1 MSRKESNMKLR
12 NYSIIQSVGQLKCLS
27 EMMSDIEEFAFD
39 TETNTLRVNSD
50 SDEFSLVGISISWG
64 VDNNYYIPTGHLYAT
79 DEYPNIPTWYVRRY
93 LKSVFEREDIRVIG
107 WNLKFDMHVMKR
119 IGIEIKTPDLWDGMI
134 MSWLCDENSANGL
147 KENTRM
153 IWGEKPR
160 EFTEVTGLVTPER
173 RKENGLKANSRVPFS
188 LVDIEDGALY
198 AIDDAFNTFRNYVYL
213 MDKLEDEGMEK
224 IYCKMYKKF
233 LRTLY
238 TMEERG
244 VVVDK
249 ERLTEMKTEIKED
262 LEQLM
267 YDMIEMVGLEFNPS
281 SNQHLAELLFGYDGS
296 KNPNDN
302 LINSSFKFKPET
314 VTGSGMPQ
322 TGNGVLQKIL
332 KRSYSDK
339 RRMRGQEFIKNLLSY
354 KKLNKLY
361 TAFILGIDEL
371 IYPDGKVHPN
381 CNIIGTDS
389 GRISMSEP
397 NLQQLPKAKDEDKY
411 QIRSLFIGSEYVAND
426 EDGTFVSELEDYTGA
441 MNTIRRKKIIAL
453 DYSNLEMRV
462 LTHFSE
468 DENLLEMFRNKH
480 DSHGSTAVN
489 MFGLDCT
496 PDECKK
502 KYPVQRQVGKV
513 LNFLLAYGGGAS
525 ALCDLLGNYDVN
537 LNDEQYLKA
546 EGCKNG
552 VEVAQKYID
561 RYFDSYTGVAQFIK
575 DQKKFAHRNGYV
587 QTLIGRHRRLPHLLI
602 RNPSGKDFKQIS
614 YEERLAVN
622 SAIQGS
628 AGDITINAQNRV
640 EFDERLKELHCYM
653 LIQIH
658 DELVFECPEENCEE
672 AISIICQF
680 MSHPFGDKKSQ
691 ELILPLDCEYDVGD
705 SYQEA
710 K

>member
-1 MSRKESNMKLR
+1 MQLR
-12 NYSIIQSVGQLKCLS
+12 NYSIIKSVGQLKELAD
-27 EMMSDIEEFAFD
+27 MMNDIEEFAFD

-79 DEYPNIPTWYVRRY
+79 EEYPNIPTWYVRKY
-93 LKSVFEREDIRVIG
+93 LGRIFKREDVRIIG
-107 WNLKFDMHVMKR
+107 WNIKFDMHVMKR
-119 IGIEIKTPDLWDGMI
+119 IGIDIVTPDIWDGMI
-134 MSWLCDENSANGL
+134 MSWLIDENSGNGL
-147 KENTRM
+147 KDNTFR

-160 EFTEVTGLVTPER
+160 EFTEVTGIVSPER

-213 MDKLEDEGMEK
+213 LDKLEEEGMEK

-233 LRTLY
+233 LYTLFN
-238 TMEERG
+238 MEERG
-244 VVVDK
+244 VVVDR
-249 ERLTEMKTEIKED
+249 ERLEEMKVEIKED
-262 LEQLM
+262 LDNLM
-267 YDMIEMVGLEFNPS
+267 YDMIEIVGFEFNAS
-281 SNQHLAELLFGYDGS
+281 SNQHLAELLFGYDKS
-296 KNPNDN
+296 KNPNWN
-302 LINSSFKFKPET
+302 LIENSFKFKPET
-314 VTGSGMPQ
+314 TTKGGMPQ
-322 TGNGVLQKIL
+322 TGNGVLAKL
-332 KRSYSDK
+332 MKRTYTDK
-339 RRMRGQEFIKNLLSY
+339 RRLRGQKFIKNLLSY
-354 KKLNKLY
+354 KKLSKLY
-361 TAFILGIDEL
+361 SAFILGISDL

-389 GRISMSEP
+389 GRISMSDP
-397 NLQQLPKAKDEDKY
+397 NLQQLPKAKDDDKY
-411 QIRSLFIGSEYVAND
+411 QIRSLFIGSEYYADDDTGEFVD
-426 EDGTFVSELEDYTGA
+426 ELDGKIKTE
-441 MNTIRRKKIIAL
+441 TIRRKKMIAL

-468 DENLLEMFRNKH
+468 DENLLEMFLNKH

-525 ALCDLLGNYDVN
+525 ALCELLGNYDVN

-640 EFDERLKELHCYM
+640 ETSEKLKELHCYM

-658 DELVFECPEENCEE
+658 DELVFECPEENVDK
-672 AISIICQF
+672 AIPIISQF

-691 ELILPLDCEYDVGD
+691 ELILPLDCEADSGD

>member
-1 MSRKESNMKLR
+1 MYLR
-12 NYSIIQSVGQLKCLS
+12 NYSIIRSVGQLVDLANK
-27 EMMSDIEEFAFD
+27 MKDIEEFAFD

-50 SDEFSLVGISISWG
+50 SGEFSLVGISISWG
-64 VDNNYYIPTGHLYAT
+64 IDNNYYIPTGHLYAT
-79 DEYPNIPTWYVRRY
+79 EEYPNIPVWYVRKY
-93 LKSVFEREDIRVIG
+93 LKPVFGRDDVRVIG

-119 IGIEIKTPDLWDGMI
+119 IGIDINTDDLWDGMI
-134 MSWLCDENSANGL
+134 MSWLCDENSGNGL
-147 KENTRM
+147 KENTYL
-153 IWGEKPR
+153 IWDEKPR
-160 EFTEVTGLVTPER
+160 EFSEVVNISAER
-173 RKENGLKANSRVPFS
+173 RKENGLKSNSRVPFS
-188 LVDIEDGALY
+188 LVDTEDGAEY

-213 MDKLEDEGMEK
+213 LDKLEEEGMEK
-224 IYCKMYKKF
+224 IYVKMYQKF
-233 LRTLY
+233 IRTLY
-238 TMEERG
+238 NMEERG
-244 VVVDK
+244 VVVDTG
-249 ERLTEMKTEIKED
+249 RLAEMKGEISKD
-262 LEQLM
+262 LEVLM
-267 YDMIEMVGLEFNPS
+267 YNMIESVGVEFNPS
-281 SNQHLAELLFGYDGS
+281 SNQHLAELLFGYADS
-296 KNPNDN
+296 KNPNDH
-302 LINSSFKFKPET
+302 IIRKSFKFKAES
-314 VTGSGMPQ
+314 VTGKGVPQ
-322 TGNGVLQKIL
+322 TGNNVLQKLL
-332 KRSYSDK
+332 KRSYSDNK
-339 RRMRGQEFIKNLLSY
+339 RIKGQEFIKQLLSY

-397 NLQQLPKAKDEDKY
+397 NLQQLPKAGDEDKY
-411 QIRSLFIGSEYVAND
+411 QIRSLFIGSEYVCD
-426 EDGTFVSELEDYTGA
+426 DDGNFVCEMSEYDGVPETV
-441 MNTIRRKKIIAL
+441 RRKKIIAL

-468 DENLLEMFRNKH
+468 DENLLEMFLNKH

-525 ALCDLLGNYDVN
+525 ALYELLGAYDVN
-537 LNDEQYLKA
+537 LGDEQYLKA

-561 RYFDSYTGVAQFIK
+561 RYFESYVGVAEFIK

-614 YEERLAVN
+614 YEERLSVN

-640 EFDERLKELHCYM
+640 EFEQKLKDLHCYM
-653 LIQIH
+653 LIQVH
-658 DELVFECPEENCEE
+658 DELVFECPQENCEE
-672 AISIICQF
+672 AIPIITQF

-691 ELILPLDCEYDVGD
+691 ELLLPLDCEWDVGD

>member
-1 MSRKESNMKLR
+1 MKLR

-93 LKSVFEREDIRVIG
+93 LKSVFEREDVRVIG

-119 IGIEIKTPDLWDGMI
+119 IGIEIKTSDLWDGMI

-238 TMEERG
+238 NMEERG

-546 EGCKNG
+546 ENCKNG

-561 RYFDSYTGVAQFIK
+561 RYFESYTGVAQFIK

-658 DELVFECPEENCEE
+658 DELVFECPEENVEE
-672 AISIICQF
+672 AISIISHF

-691 ELILPLDCEYDVGD
+691 ELILPLDCESDFGD

>member
-1 MSRKESNMKLR
+1 MKLR
-12 NYSIIQSVGQLKCLS
+12 NYSIIRSVGQLKRLAD
-27 EMMSDIEEFAFD
+27 MMGDIEEFAFD

-50 SDEFSLVGISISWG
+50 SDEFSLVGVSISWG

-93 LKSVFEREDIRVIG
+93 LKPVFEREDVRVIG

-119 IGIEIKTPDLWDGMI
+119 IGIDIKSTDLWDGMI

-147 KENTRM
+147 KENTKM
-153 IWGEKPR
+153 IWGEMPR

-213 MDKLEDEGMEK
+213 MDKLEEEGMEK

-238 TMEERG
+238 NMEERG
-244 VVVDK
+244 VIVDR
-249 ERLTEMKTEIKED
+249 ERLTEMKSEIKED

-267 YDMIEMVGLEFNPS
+267 YDMIEMVGVEFNPS

-296 KNPNDN
+296 KNPNDT
-302 LINSSFKFKPET
+302 LIDNSFKFKPET

-339 RRMRGQEFIKNLLSY
+339 RRVRGQEFIKNLLSY

-411 QIRSLFIGSEYVAND
+411 QIRSLFIGSEYVADD
-426 EDGTFVSELEDYTGA
+426 EDGTFVSELEDYSGVPETV
-441 MNTIRRKKIIAL
+441 RRKKIIAL

-546 EGCKNG
+546 ENCKNG

-561 RYFDSYTGVAQFIK
+561 RYFESYTGVAQFIK

-658 DELVFECPEENCEE
+658 DELVFECPEENVEE
-672 AISIICQF
+672 AISIISHF

-691 ELILPLDCEYDVGD
+691 ELILPLDCESDFGD
-705 SYQEA
+705 NYQQA

>member
-1 MSRKESNMKLR
+1 MKLR
-12 NYSIIQSVGQLKCLS
+12 NYSIIRSVGQLKRLAD
-27 EMMSDIEEFAFD
+27 MMGDIEEFAFD

-50 SDEFSLVGISISWG
+50 SDEFSLVGVSISWG

-93 LKSVFEREDIRVIG
+93 LKPVFERKDVRVIG

-119 IGIEIKTPDLWDGMI
+119 IGIDIKSTDLWDGMI

-147 KENTRM
+147 KENTKM
-153 IWGEKPR
+153 IWGEMPR

-173 RKENGLKANSRVPFS
+173 RKENGLSLKANSRVPFS

-213 MDKLEDEGMEK
+213 IDKLEEEGMEK

-238 TMEERG
+238 NMEERG
-244 VVVDK
+244 VIVDR
-249 ERLTEMKTEIKED
+249 ERLTEMKSEIKED

-267 YDMIEMVGLEFNPS
+267 YDMIEMIGVEFNPS

-296 KNPNDN
+296 KNPNDT
-302 LINSSFKFKPET
+302 LINNSFKFKPET

-339 RRMRGQEFIKNLLSY
+339 RRVKGQEFIKNLLSY

-361 TAFILGIDEL
+361 TAFILGIGEL

-411 QIRSLFIGSEYVAND
+411 QIRSLFIGSEYVADD
-426 EDGTFVSELEDYTGA
+426 EDGTFVSELEDYSGVPETV
-441 MNTIRRKKIIAL
+441 RRKKIIAL

-468 DENLLEMFRNKH
+468 DENLLEMFINKH

-525 ALCDLLGNYDVN
+525 ALCELLGNYDVN

-546 EGCKNG
+546 ENCKNG

-561 RYFDSYTGVAQFIK
+561 RYFESYTGVAQFIK

-658 DELVFECPEENCEE
+658 DELVFECPEENVEE
-672 AISIICQF
+672 AISIISHF

-691 ELILPLDCEYDVGD
+691 ELILPLDCESDFGD
-705 SYQEA
+705 NYQQA

>member
-1 MSRKESNMKLR
+1 MKLR
-12 NYSIIQSVGQLKCLS
+12 NYSIIRSVGQLKSLAD
-27 EMMSDIEEFAFD
+27 MMRDIEEFAFD

-50 SDEFSLVGISISWG
+50 SDEFSLVGVSISWG
-64 VDNNYYIPTGHLYAT
+64 VDNNYYIPTGHIYAT

-93 LKSVFEREDIRVIG
+93 LKPVFEREDVRVIG

-119 IGIEIKTPDLWDGMI
+119 IGVDIKTTDLWDGMI

-147 KENTRM
+147 KENTKM
-153 IWGEKPR
+153 IWGEMPR

-213 MDKLEDEGMEK
+213 MDKLEEEGMVK

-238 TMEERG
+238 NMEERG
-244 VVVDK
+244 VIVDR
-249 ERLTEMKTEIKED
+249 ERLTEMKSEIKED

-267 YDMIEMVGLEFNPS
+267 YDMIEMVGVEFNPS

-296 KNPNDN
+296 KNPNDT
-302 LINSSFKFKPET
+302 LINNSFKFKPET

-339 RRMRGQEFIKNLLSY
+339 RRIKGQEFIKNLLSY

-411 QIRSLFIGSEYVAND
+411 QIRSLFIGSEYVADD
-426 EDGTFVSELEDYTGA
+426 ENGTFVSELEDYSGVPETV
-441 MNTIRRKKIIAL
+441 RRKKIIAL

-546 EGCKNG
+546 ENCKNG

-561 RYFDSYTGVAQFIK
+561 RYFESYTGVAQFIK

-658 DELVFECPEENCEE
+658 DELVFECPEENVEE
-672 AISIICQF
+672 AISIISHF

-691 ELILPLDCEYDVGD
+691 ELILPLDCESDFGD

>member
-1 MSRKESNMKLR
+1 MKLR
-12 NYSIIQSVGQLKCLS
+12 NYSIIRSVGQLKRLAD
-27 EMMSDIEEFAFD
+27 MMRDIEEFAFD

-50 SDEFSLVGISISWG
+50 SDEFSLVGVSISWG

-93 LKSVFEREDIRVIG
+93 LKPVFEREDVRVIG

-119 IGIEIKTPDLWDGMI
+119 IGIDIKSTDLWDGMI

-147 KENTRM
+147 KENTKM
-153 IWGEKPR
+153 IWGEMPR

-213 MDKLEDEGMEK
+213 IDKLEEEGMEK

-238 TMEERG
+238 NMEERG
-244 VVVDK
+244 VIVDR
-249 ERLTEMKTEIKED
+249 ERLTEMKSEIKED

-267 YDMIEMVGLEFNPS
+267 YDMIEMIGVEFNPS

-296 KNPNDN
+296 KNPNDT
-302 LINSSFKFKPET
+302 LINNSFKFKPET

-332 KRSYSDK
+332 KRSYSD
-339 RRMRGQEFIKNLLSY
+339 RRRVKGQEFIKNLLSY

-411 QIRSLFIGSEYVAND
+411 QIRSLFIGSEYVADD
-426 EDGTFVSELEDYTGA
+426 EDGTFVSELEDYSGVPETV
-441 MNTIRRKKIIAL
+441 RRKKIIAL

-468 DENLLEMFRNKH
+468 DENLLEMFINKH

-525 ALCDLLGNYDVN
+525 ALCELLGNYDVN

-546 EGCKNG
+546 ENCKNG

-561 RYFDSYTGVAQFIK
+561 RYFESYTGVAQFIK

-658 DELVFECPEENCEE
+658 DELVFECPEENVEE
-672 AISIICQF
+672 AISIISHF

-691 ELILPLDCEYDVGD
+691 ELILPLDCESDFGD
-705 SYQEA
+705 NYQQA

>member
-1 MSRKESNMKLR
+1 MKLR
-12 NYSIIQSVGQLKCLS
+12 NYSIIRSVGQLKSLAD
-27 EMMSDIEEFAFD
+27 MMRDIEEFAFD

-50 SDEFSLVGISISWG
+50 SDEFSLVGVSISWG

-93 LKSVFEREDIRVIG
+93 LKPVFEREDVRVIG

-119 IGIEIKTPDLWDGMI
+119 IGIDIKSTDLWDGMI

-147 KENTRM
+147 KENTKM
-153 IWGEKPR
+153 IWGEMPR

-213 MDKLEDEGMEK
+213 MDKLEEEGMEK

-238 TMEERG
+238 NMEERG
-244 VVVDK
+244 VIVDR
-249 ERLTEMKTEIKED
+249 ERLTEMKSEIKED

-267 YDMIEMVGLEFNPS
+267 YDMIEMVGVEFNPS

-296 KNPNDN
+296 KNPNDT
-302 LINSSFKFKPET
+302 LIDNSFKFKPET

-339 RRMRGQEFIKNLLSY
+339 RRVKGQEFIKNLLSY

-411 QIRSLFIGSEYVAND
+411 QIRSLFIGSEYVADD
-426 EDGTFVSELEDYTGA
+426 EDGTFVSELEDYSGVPETV
-441 MNTIRRKKIIAL
+441 RRKKIIAL

-546 EGCKNG
+546 ENCKNG

-561 RYFDSYTGVAQFIK
+561 RYFESYTGVAQFIK

-658 DELVFECPEENCEE
+658 DELVFECPEENVEE
-672 AISIICQF
+672 AISIISHF

-691 ELILPLDCEYDVGD
+691 ELILPLDCESDFGD

>member
-1 MSRKESNMKLR
+1 M
-12 NYSIIQSVGQLKCLS
+12 
-27 EMMSDIEEFAFD
+27 
-39 TETNTLRVNSD
+39 
-50 SDEFSLVGISISWG
+50 
-64 VDNNYYIPTGHLYAT
+64 
-79 DEYPNIPTWYVRRY
+79 
-93 LKSVFEREDIRVIG
+93 
-107 WNLKFDMHVMKR
+107 
-119 IGIEIKTPDLWDGMI
+119 
-134 MSWLCDENSANGL
+134 
-147 KENTRM
+147 
-153 IWGEKPR
+153 
-160 EFTEVTGLVTPER
+160 
-173 RKENGLKANSRVPFS
+173 
-188 LVDIEDGALY
+188 
-198 AIDDAFNTFRNYVYL
+198 
-213 MDKLEDEGMEK
+213 
-224 IYCKMYKKF
+224 
-233 LRTLY
+233 
-238 TMEERG
+238 
-244 VVVDK
+244 
-249 ERLTEMKTEIKED
+249 
-262 LEQLM
+262 
-267 YDMIEMVGLEFNPS
+267 
-281 SNQHLAELLFGYDGS
+281 
-296 KNPNDN
+296 
-302 LINSSFKFKPET
+302 
-314 VTGSGMPQ
+314 
-322 TGNGVLQKIL
+322 
-332 KRSYSDK
+332 
-339 RRMRGQEFIKNLLSY
+339 
-354 KKLNKLY
+354 
-361 TAFILGIDEL
+361 
-371 IYPDGKVHPN
+371 
-381 CNIIGTDS
+381 
-389 GRISMSEP
+389 
-397 NLQQLPKAKDEDKY
+397 
-411 QIRSLFIGSEYVAND
+411 
-426 EDGTFVSELEDYTGA
+426 SELEDYSGVPETV
-441 MNTIRRKKIIAL
+441 RRKKIIAL

-546 EGCKNG
+546 ENCKNG

-561 RYFDSYTGVAQFIK
+561 RYFESYTGVAQFIK

-658 DELVFECPEENCEE
+658 DELVFECPEENVEE
-672 AISIICQF
+672 AISIISHF

-691 ELILPLDCEYDVGD
+691 ELILPLDCESDFGD
-705 SYQEA
+705 NYQQA

>member
-119 IGIEIKTPDLWDGMI
+119 IGIEIKTSDLWDGMI

-411 QIRSLFIGSEYVAND
+411 QIRSLFIGSEYVADD
-426 EDGTFVSELEDYTGA
+426 EDGTFVSELEDYSGVPETV
-441 MNTIRRKKIIAL
+441 RRKKIIAL

-462 LTHFSE
+462 LTHYSE

-640 EFDERLKELHCYM
+640 EFDKRLKELHCYM

-691 ELILPLDCEYDVGD
+691 ELILPLDCYYDVGD

>member
-1 MSRKESNMKLR
+1 MKLR
-12 NYSIIQSVGQLKCLS
+12 NYSIIRSVGQLKRLAD
-27 EMMSDIEEFAFD
+27 MMGDIEEFAFD

-50 SDEFSLVGISISWG
+50 SDEFSLVGVSISWG

-93 LKSVFEREDIRVIG
+93 LKPVFEREDVRVIG

-119 IGIEIKTPDLWDGMI
+119 IGIDIKSTDLWDGMI

-147 KENTRM
+147 KENTKM
-153 IWGEKPR
+153 IWGEMPR

-213 MDKLEDEGMEK
+213 MDKLEEEGMEK

-238 TMEERG
+238 NMEERG
-244 VVVDK
+244 VIVDR
-249 ERLTEMKTEIKED
+249 ERLTEMKSEIKED

-267 YDMIEMVGLEFNPS
+267 YDMIEMVGVEFNPS

-296 KNPNDN
+296 KNPNDT
-302 LINSSFKFKPET
+302 LIDNSFKFKPET

-339 RRMRGQEFIKNLLSY
+339 RRVKGQEFIKNLLSY

-411 QIRSLFIGSEYVAND
+411 QIRSLFIGSEYVADD
-426 EDGTFVSELEDYTGA
+426 EDGTFVSELEDYSGVPETV
-441 MNTIRRKKIIAL
+441 RRKKIIAL

-546 EGCKNG
+546 ENCKNG

-561 RYFDSYTGVAQFIK
+561 RYFESYTGVAQFIK

-658 DELVFECPEENCEE
+658 DELVFECPEENVEE
-672 AISIICQF
+672 AISIISHF

-691 ELILPLDCEYDVGD
+691 ELILPLDCESDFGD

>member
-1 MSRKESNMKLR
+1 MKLR
-12 NYSIIQSVGQLKCLS
+12 NYSIIRSVGQLKRLAD
-27 EMMSDIEEFAFD
+27 MMGDIEEFAFD

-50 SDEFSLVGISISWG
+50 SDEFSLVGVSISWG

-93 LKSVFEREDIRVIG
+93 LKPVFEREDVRVIG

-119 IGIEIKTPDLWDGMI
+119 IGIDIKSTDLWDGMI

-147 KENTRM
+147 KENTKM
-153 IWGEKPR
+153 IWGEMPR

-213 MDKLEDEGMEK
+213 TDKLEEEGMEK

-238 TMEERG
+238 NMEERG
-244 VVVDK
+244 VIVDR
-249 ERLTEMKTEIKED
+249 ERLTEMKSEIKED

-267 YDMIEMVGLEFNPS
+267 YDMIEMVGVEFNPS

-296 KNPNDN
+296 KNPNDT
-302 LINSSFKFKPET
+302 LINNSFKFKPET

-339 RRMRGQEFIKNLLSY
+339 RRVKGQEFIKNLLSY

-411 QIRSLFIGSEYVAND
+411 QIRSLFIGSEYVADD
-426 EDGTFVSELEDYTGA
+426 EDGTFVSELEDYSGVPETV
-441 MNTIRRKKIIAL
+441 RRKKIIAL

-546 EGCKNG
+546 ENCKNG

-561 RYFDSYTGVAQFIK
+561 RYFESYTGVAQFIK

-658 DELVFECPEENCEE
+658 DELVFECPEENVEE
-672 AISIICQF
+672 AISIISHF

-691 ELILPLDCEYDVGD
+691 ELILPLDCESDFGD

>member
-1 MSRKESNMKLR
+1 MQLR
-12 NYSIIQSVGQLKCLS
+12 NYSIIKSVGQLKELAD
-27 EMMSDIEEFAFD
+27 MMNDIEEFAFD

-79 DEYPNIPTWYVRRY
+79 EEYPNIPTWYVRKY
-93 LKSVFEREDIRVIG
+93 LGRIFGREDVRIIG
-107 WNLKFDMHVMKR
+107 WNIKFDMHVMKR
-119 IGIEIKTPDLWDGMI
+119 IGVDIVTPDIWDGMI
-134 MSWLCDENSANGL
+134 MSWLIDENSGNGL
-147 KENTRM
+147 KDNTFR

-160 EFTEVTGLVTPER
+160 EFTEVTGIVSPER

-188 LVDIEDGALY
+188 LVDIDDGALY

-213 MDKLEDEGMEK
+213 LDKLEEEGMEK

-233 LRTLY
+233 LYTLFN
-238 TMEERG
+238 MEERG
-244 VVVDK
+244 VVVDR
-249 ERLTEMKTEIKED
+249 ERLEEMKVEIKED
-262 LEQLM
+262 LDKLM
-267 YDMIEMVGLEFNPS
+267 YDMIEIVGFEFNAS
-281 SNQHLAELLFGYDGS
+281 SNQHLAELLFGYDKS
-296 KNPNDN
+296 KNPNWN
-302 LINSSFKFKPET
+302 LIENSFKFKPET
-314 VTGSGMPQ
+314 TTKGGMPQ
-322 TGNGVLQKIL
+322 TGNGVLAKL
-332 KRSYSDK
+332 MKRTYIDK
-339 RRMRGQEFIKNLLSY
+339 RRLRGQKFIKNLLSY
-354 KKLNKLY
+354 KKLSKLY
-361 TAFILGIDEL
+361 SAFILGISDL

-389 GRISMSEP
+389 GRISMSDP
-397 NLQQLPKAKDEDKY
+397 NLQQLPKAKDDDKY
-411 QIRSLFIGSEYVAND
+411 QIRSLFIGSEYYADDDTGDFVD
-426 EDGTFVSELEDYTGA
+426 ELDGKIKTE
-441 MNTIRRKKIIAL
+441 TIRRKKMIAL

-468 DENLLEMFRNKH
+468 DENLLEMFLNKH

-525 ALCDLLGNYDVN
+525 ALCELLGNYDVN

-640 EFDERLKELHCYM
+640 EASEKLKELHCYM

-658 DELVFECPEENCEE
+658 DELVFECPEENVDK
-672 AISIICQF
+672 AIPIISQF

-691 ELILPLDCEYDVGD
+691 ELILPLDCEADSGD

>member
-1 MSRKESNMKLR
+1 MKLR
-12 NYSIIQSVGQLKCLS
+12 NYSIIRSVGQLKRLAD
-27 EMMSDIEEFAFD
+27 MMGDIEEFAFD

-50 SDEFSLVGISISWG
+50 SDEFSLVGVSISWG

-79 DEYPNIPTWYVRRY
+79 DEYQNIPTWYVRRY
-93 LKSVFEREDIRVIG
+93 LKSVFEREDVRVIG

-119 IGIEIKTPDLWDGMI
+119 IGIDIKTTDLWDGMI

-147 KENTRM
+147 KENTKM
-153 IWGEKPR
+153 IWGEMPR

-213 MDKLEDEGMEK
+213 MDKLEEEGMEK

-238 TMEERG
+238 NMEERG
-244 VVVDK
+244 VIVDR
-249 ERLTEMKTEIKED
+249 ERLTEMKSEIKED

-267 YDMIEMVGLEFNPS
+267 YDMIEMVGVEFNPS

-296 KNPNDN
+296 KNPNDI
-302 LINSSFKFKPET
+302 LIDNSFKFKPET

-339 RRMRGQEFIKNLLSY
+339 RRVKGQEFIKNLLSY

-411 QIRSLFIGSEYVAND
+411 QIRSLFIGSEYVADD
-426 EDGTFVSELEDYTGA
+426 EDGTFVSELEDYSGVPETV
-441 MNTIRRKKIIAL
+441 RRKKIIAL

-546 EGCKNG
+546 ENCKNG

-561 RYFDSYTGVAQFIK
+561 RYFESYTGVAQFIK

-658 DELVFECPEENCEE
+658 DELVFECPEENVEE
-672 AISIICQF
+672 AISIISHF

-691 ELILPLDCEYDVGD
+691 ELILPLDCESDFGD
-705 SYQEA
+705 NYQQA

>member
-1 MSRKESNMKLR
+1 MKLR
-12 NYSIIQSVGQLKCLS
+12 NYSIIRSVGQLKSLAD
-27 EMMSDIEEFAFD
+27 MMRDIEEFAFD

-50 SDEFSLVGISISWG
+50 SDEFSLVGVSISWG
-64 VDNNYYIPTGHLYAT
+64 VDNNYYIPTGHIYAT

-93 LKSVFEREDIRVIG
+93 LKPVFEREDVRVIG

-119 IGIEIKTPDLWDGMI
+119 IGVDIKTTDLWDGMI

-147 KENTRM
+147 KENTKM
-153 IWGEKPR
+153 IWGEMPR

-213 MDKLEDEGMEK
+213 MDKLEEEGMVK

-238 TMEERG
+238 NMEERG
-244 VVVDK
+244 VIVDR
-249 ERLTEMKTEIKED
+249 ERLTEMKSEIKED

-267 YDMIEMVGLEFNPS
+267 YDMIEMVGVEFNPS

-296 KNPNDN
+296 KNPNDT
-302 LINSSFKFKPET
+302 LINNSFKFKPET

-339 RRMRGQEFIKNLLSY
+339 RRIKGQEFIKNLLSY

-411 QIRSLFIGSEYVAND
+411 QIRSLFIGSEYVADD
-426 EDGTFVSELEDYTGA
+426 EDGTFVSELEDYSGVPE
-441 MNTIRRKKIIAL
+441 TIRRKKIIAL

-489 MFGLDCT
+489 MFGLDCK

-502 KYPVQRQVGKV
+502 KYPVQRQIGKV
-513 LNFLLAYGGGAS
+513 LNFLLVYGGGAS

-546 EGCKNG
+546 EHCKNG

-658 DELVFECPEENCEE
+658 DELVFECPEENVEE
-672 AISIICQF
+672 AISIISHF

-691 ELILPLDCEYDVGD
+691 ELILPLDCESDFGD

>member
-1 MSRKESNMKLR
+1 MKLR
-12 NYSIIQSVGQLKCLS
+12 NYSIIRSVGQLKRLAD
-27 EMMSDIEEFAFD
+27 MMGDIEEFAFD

-50 SDEFSLVGISISWG
+50 SDEFSLVGVSISWG

-93 LKSVFEREDIRVIG
+93 LKPVFEREDVRVIG

-119 IGIEIKTPDLWDGMI
+119 IGIDIKSTDLWDGMI

-147 KENTRM
+147 KENTKM
-153 IWGEKPR
+153 IWGEMPR

-213 MDKLEDEGMEK
+213 MDKLEEEGMEK

-238 TMEERG
+238 NMEERG
-244 VVVDK
+244 VIVDR
-249 ERLTEMKTEIKED
+249 ERLTEMKSEIKED

-267 YDMIEMVGLEFNPS
+267 YDMIEMVGVEFNPS

-296 KNPNDN
+296 KNPNDT
-302 LINSSFKFKPET
+302 LIDNSFKFKPET

-339 RRMRGQEFIKNLLSY
+339 RRVRGQEFIKNLLSY

-411 QIRSLFIGSEYVAND
+411 QIRSLFIGSEYVADD
-426 EDGTFVSELEDYTGA
+426 EDGTFVSELEDYSGVPETV
-441 MNTIRRKKIIAL
+441 RRKKIIAL

-546 EGCKNG
+546 ENCKNG

-561 RYFDSYTGVAQFIK
+561 RYFESYTGVAQFIK

-658 DELVFECPEENCEE
+658 DELVFECPEENVEE
-672 AISIICQF
+672 AISIISHF

-691 ELILPLDCEYDVGD
+691 ELILPLDCESDFGD

>member
-1 MSRKESNMKLR
+1 MKLR
-12 NYSIIQSVGQLKCLS
+12 NYSIIRSVGQLKSLAD
-27 EMMSDIEEFAFD
+27 MMRDIEEFAFD

-50 SDEFSLVGISISWG
+50 SDEFSLVGVSISWG

-93 LKSVFEREDIRVIG
+93 LRPVFEREDVRVIG

-119 IGIEIKTPDLWDGMI
+119 IGIDIKTTDLWDGMI

-147 KENTRM
+147 KENTKM
-153 IWGEKPR
+153 IWGEMPR

-213 MDKLEDEGMEK
+213 MDKLEEEGMVK

-238 TMEERG
+238 NMEERG
-244 VVVDK
+244 VIVDR
-249 ERLTEMKTEIKED
+249 ERLTEMKSEIKED

-267 YDMIEMVGLEFNPS
+267 YDMIEMVGVEFNPS

-296 KNPNDN
+296 KNPNDT
-302 LINSSFKFKPET
+302 LINNSFKFKPET

-339 RRMRGQEFIKNLLSY
+339 RRIKGQEFIKNLLSY

-411 QIRSLFIGSEYVAND
+411 QIRSLFIGSEYVADD
-426 EDGTFVSELEDYTGA
+426 ENGTFVSELEDYSGVPETV
-441 MNTIRRKKIIAL
+441 RRKKIIAL

-546 EGCKNG
+546 ENCKNG

-561 RYFDSYTGVAQFIK
+561 RYFESYTGVAQFIK

-658 DELVFECPEENCEE
+658 DELVFECPEENVEE
-672 AISIICQF
+672 AISIISHF

-691 ELILPLDCEYDVGD
+691 ELILPLDCESDFGD
-705 SYQEA
+705 NYQQA

>member
-1 MSRKESNMKLR
+1 
-12 NYSIIQSVGQLKCLS
+12 
-27 EMMSDIEEFAFD
+27 MMGDIEEFAFD

-50 SDEFSLVGISISWG
+50 SDEFSLVGVSISWG

-93 LKSVFEREDIRVIG
+93 LKPVFEREDVRVIG

-119 IGIEIKTPDLWDGMI
+119 IGIDIKSTDLWDGMI

-147 KENTRM
+147 KENTKM
-153 IWGEKPR
+153 IWGEMPR

-213 MDKLEDEGMEK
+213 MDKLEEEGMVK

-238 TMEERG
+238 NMEERG
-244 VVVDK
+244 VIVDR
-249 ERLTEMKTEIKED
+249 ERLTEMKSEIKED

-267 YDMIEMVGLEFNPS
+267 YDMIEMVGVEFNPS

-296 KNPNDN
+296 KNPNDT
-302 LINSSFKFKPET
+302 LINNSFKFKPET

-339 RRMRGQEFIKNLLSY
+339 RRVKGQEFIKNLLSY

-411 QIRSLFIGSEYVAND
+411 QIRSLFIGSEYVADD
-426 EDGTFVSELEDYTGA
+426 EDGTFVSELEDYSGVPE
-441 MNTIRRKKIIAL
+441 TIRRKKIIAL

-489 MFGLDCT
+489 MFGLDCK

-502 KYPVQRQVGKV
+502 KYPVQRQIGKV
-513 LNFLLAYGGGAS
+513 LNFLLVYGGGAS

-546 EGCKNG
+546 EHCKNG

-658 DELVFECPEENCEE
+658 DELVFECPEENVEE
-672 AISIICQF
+672 AISIISHF

-691 ELILPLDCEYDVGD
+691 ELILPLDCESDFGD
-705 SYQEA
+705 NYQQA

>member
-1 MSRKESNMKLR
+1 MQLR
-12 NYSIIQSVGQLKCLS
+12 NYSIIKSVGQLKELAD
-27 EMMSDIEEFAFD
+27 MMNDIEEFAFD

-79 DEYPNIPTWYVRRY
+79 EEYPNIPTWYVRKY
-93 LKSVFEREDIRVIG
+93 LGRIFGREDVRIIG
-107 WNLKFDMHVMKR
+107 WNIKFDMHVMKR
-119 IGIEIKTPDLWDGMI
+119 IGIDIVTPDIWDGMI
-134 MSWLCDENSANGL
+134 MSWLIDENSGNGL
-147 KENTRM
+147 KDNTFR

-160 EFTEVTGLVTPER
+160 EFTEVTGIVSPER

-188 LVDIEDGALY
+188 LVDIDDGALY

-213 MDKLEDEGMEK
+213 LDKLEEEGMEK

-233 LRTLY
+233 LYTLFN
-238 TMEERG
+238 MEERG
-244 VVVDK
+244 VVVDR
-249 ERLTEMKTEIKED
+249 ERLEDMKVEIKED
-262 LEQLM
+262 LDNLM
-267 YDMIEMVGLEFNPS
+267 YDMIEIVGFEFNAS
-281 SNQHLAELLFGYDGS
+281 SNQHLAELLFGYDKS
-296 KNPNDN
+296 KNPNWN
-302 LINSSFKFKPET
+302 LIDNSFKFKPET
-314 VTGSGMPQ
+314 TTKGGMPQ
-322 TGNGVLQKIL
+322 TGNGVLAKL
-332 KRSYSDK
+332 MKRTYTDK
-339 RRMRGQEFIKNLLSY
+339 RRLRGQKFIKNLLSY
-354 KKLNKLY
+354 KKLSKLY
-361 TAFILGIDEL
+361 SAFILGISDL

-389 GRISMSEP
+389 GRISMSDP
-397 NLQQLPKAKDEDKY
+397 NLQQLPKAKDDDKY
-411 QIRSLFIGSEYVAND
+411 QIRSLFIGSEYYADDDTGEFVD
-426 EDGTFVSELEDYTGA
+426 ELDGKIKTE
-441 MNTIRRKKIIAL
+441 TIRRKKMIAL

-468 DENLLEMFRNKH
+468 DENLLEMFLNKH

-525 ALCDLLGNYDVN
+525 ALCELLGNYDVN

-614 YEERLAVN
+614 YEERLSVN

-640 EFDERLKELHCYM
+640 ETSEKLKELHCYM

-658 DELVFECPEENCEE
+658 DELVFECPEENVDK
-672 AISIICQF
+672 AIPIISQF

-691 ELILPLDCEYDVGD
+691 ELILPLDCEADSGD

>member
-119 IGIEIKTPDLWDGMI
+119 IGIEIKTSDLWDGMI

-411 QIRSLFIGSEYVAND
+411 QIRSLFIGSEYVADD
-426 EDGTFVSELEDYTGA
+426 EDGTFVSELEDYSGVPETV
-441 MNTIRRKKIIAL
+441 RRKKIIAL

>member
-1 MSRKESNMKLR
+1 MKLR
-12 NYSIIQSVGQLKCLS
+12 NYSIIRSVGQLKSLAD
-27 EMMSDIEEFAFD
+27 MMRDIEEFAFD

-50 SDEFSLVGISISWG
+50 SDEFSLVGVSISWG

-93 LKSVFEREDIRVIG
+93 LKPVFEREDVRVIG

-119 IGIEIKTPDLWDGMI
+119 IGVDIKTTDLWDGMI
-134 MSWLCDENSANGL
+134 MSWLRDENSANGL
-147 KENTRM
+147 KENTKM
-153 IWGEKPR
+153 IWGEMPR

-213 MDKLEDEGMEK
+213 MDKLEEEGMEK

-238 TMEERG
+238 NMEERG
-244 VVVDK
+244 VIVDR
-249 ERLTEMKTEIKED
+249 ERLTEMRSEIKED

-267 YDMIEMVGLEFNPS
+267 YDMIEMVGVEFNPS

-296 KNPNDN
+296 KNPNDT
-302 LINSSFKFKPET
+302 LIDNSFKFKPET

-339 RRMRGQEFIKNLLSY
+339 RRVRGQEFIKNLLSY

-411 QIRSLFIGSEYVAND
+411 QIRSLFIGSEYVADD
-426 EDGTFVSELEDYTGA
+426 EDGTFVSELEDYSGVPETV
-441 MNTIRRKKIIAL
+441 RRKKIIAL

-546 EGCKNG
+546 ENCKNG

-561 RYFDSYTGVAQFIK
+561 RYFESYTGVAQFIK

-658 DELVFECPEENCEE
+658 DELVFECPEENVEE
-672 AISIICQF
+672 AISIISHF

-691 ELILPLDCEYDVGD
+691 ELILPLDCESDFGD

>member
-1 MSRKESNMKLR
+1 MKLR
-12 NYSIIQSVGQLKCLS
+12 NYSIIRSVGQLKRLAD
-27 EMMSDIEEFAFD
+27 MMGDIEEFAFD

-50 SDEFSLVGISISWG
+50 SDEFSLVGVSISWG

-93 LKSVFEREDIRVIG
+93 LKPVFEREDVRVIG

-119 IGIEIKTPDLWDGMI
+119 IGIDIKSTDLWDGMI

-147 KENTRM
+147 KENTKM
-153 IWGEKPR
+153 IWGEMPR

-213 MDKLEDEGMEK
+213 MDKLEEEGMEK

-238 TMEERG
+238 NMEERG
-244 VVVDK
+244 VIVDR
-249 ERLTEMKTEIKED
+249 ERLTEMKSEIKED

-267 YDMIEMVGLEFNPS
+267 YDMIEMVGVEFNPS

-296 KNPNDN
+296 KNPNDT
-302 LINSSFKFKPET
+302 LINNSFKFKPET

-339 RRMRGQEFIKNLLSY
+339 RRVKGQEFIKNLLSY

-411 QIRSLFIGSEYVAND
+411 QIRSLFIGSEYVADD
-426 EDGTFVSELEDYTGA
+426 EDGTFVSELEDYSGVPETV
-441 MNTIRRKKIIAL
+441 RRKKIIAL

-546 EGCKNG
+546 ENCKNG

-561 RYFDSYTGVAQFIK
+561 RYFESYTGVAQFIK

-658 DELVFECPEENCEE
+658 DELVFECPEENVEE
-672 AISIICQF
+672 AISIISHF

-691 ELILPLDCEYDVGD
+691 ELILPLDCESDFGD
-705 SYQEA
+705 NYQQA

>member
-1 MSRKESNMKLR
+1 MKLR
-12 NYSIIQSVGQLKCLS
+12 NYSIIRSVGQLKSLAD
-27 EMMSDIEEFAFD
+27 MMRDIEEFAFD

-93 LKSVFEREDIRVIG
+93 LKPVFEREDVRVIG

-119 IGIEIKTPDLWDGMI
+119 IGIDIKSTDLWDGMI

-147 KENTRM
+147 KENTKM
-153 IWGEKPR
+153 IWGEMPR

-213 MDKLEDEGMEK
+213 MDKLEEEGMVK

-238 TMEERG
+238 NMEERG
-244 VVVDK
+244 VIVDR
-249 ERLTEMKTEIKED
+249 ERLTEMKSEIKED

-267 YDMIEMVGLEFNPS
+267 YDMIETVGVEFNPS

-296 KNPNDN
+296 KNPNDT
-302 LINSSFKFKPET
+302 LINNSFKFKPET

-339 RRMRGQEFIKNLLSY
+339 RRIKGQEFIKNLLSY

-411 QIRSLFIGSEYVAND
+411 QIRSLFIGSEYVADD
-426 EDGTFVSELEDYTGA
+426 EDGTFVSELEDYSGVPE
-441 MNTIRRKKIIAL
+441 TIRRKKIIAL

-489 MFGLDCT
+489 MFGLDCK

-502 KYPVQRQVGKV
+502 KYPVQRQIGKV
-513 LNFLLAYGGGAS
+513 LNFLLVYGGGAS

-546 EGCKNG
+546 EHCKNG

-658 DELVFECPEENCEE
+658 DELVFECPEENVEE
-672 AISIICQF
+672 AISIISHF

-691 ELILPLDCEYDVGD
+691 ELILPLDCESDFGD
-705 SYQEA
+705 NYQQA

>member
-1 MSRKESNMKLR
+1 MKLR
-12 NYSIIQSVGQLKCLS
+12 NYSIIRSVGQLKRLAD
-27 EMMSDIEEFAFD
+27 MMGDIEEFAFD

-50 SDEFSLVGISISWG
+50 SDEFSLVGVSISWG
-64 VDNNYYIPTGHLYAT
+64 VDNNYYIPTGHIYAT

-93 LKSVFEREDIRVIG
+93 LKPVFEREDVRVIG

-119 IGIEIKTPDLWDGMI
+119 IGIDIKSTDLWDGMI

-147 KENTRM
+147 KENTKM
-153 IWGEKPR
+153 IWGEMPR

-213 MDKLEDEGMEK
+213 MDKLEEEGMEK

-238 TMEERG
+238 NMEERG
-244 VVVDK
+244 VIVDR
-249 ERLTEMKTEIKED
+249 ERLTEMKSEIKED

-267 YDMIEMVGLEFNPS
+267 YDMIEMVGVEFNPS

-296 KNPNDN
+296 KNQNDT
-302 LINSSFKFKPET
+302 LIDNSFKFKPET

-339 RRMRGQEFIKNLLSY
+339 RRVKGQEFIKNLLSY

-411 QIRSLFIGSEYVAND
+411 QIRSLFIGSEYVADD
-426 EDGTFVSELEDYTGA
+426 EDGTFVSELEDYSGVPETV
-441 MNTIRRKKIIAL
+441 RRKKIIAL

-546 EGCKNG
+546 ENCKNG

-561 RYFDSYTGVAQFIK
+561 RYFESYTGVAQFIK

-658 DELVFECPEENCEE
+658 DELVFECPEENVEE
-672 AISIICQF
+672 AISIISHF

-691 ELILPLDCEYDVGD
+691 ELILPLDCESDFGD

>member
-1 MSRKESNMKLR
+1 MKLR
-12 NYSIIQSVGQLKCLS
+12 NYSIIRSVGQLKRLS
-27 EMMSDIEEFAFD
+27 DMMGDIEEFAFD

-50 SDEFSLVGISISWG
+50 SDEFSLVGVSISWG

-93 LKSVFEREDIRVIG
+93 LKPVFEREDVRVIG

-119 IGIEIKTPDLWDGMI
+119 IGMDIKSTDLWDGMI

-147 KENTRM
+147 KENTKM
-153 IWGEKPR
+153 IWGEMPR

-213 MDKLEDEGMEK
+213 MDKLEEEGMEK

-238 TMEERG
+238 NMEERG
-244 VVVDK
+244 VIVDR
-249 ERLTEMKTEIKED
+249 ERLTEMKSEIKED

-267 YDMIEMVGLEFNPS
+267 YDMIEMVGVEFNPS

-296 KNPNDN
+296 KNPNDT
-302 LINSSFKFKPET
+302 LINNSFKFKPET

-339 RRMRGQEFIKNLLSY
+339 RRVRGQEFIKNLLSY

-411 QIRSLFIGSEYVAND
+411 QIRSLFIGSEYVADD
-426 EDGTFVSELEDYTGA
+426 EDGTFVSELEDYSGVPETV
-441 MNTIRRKKIIAL
+441 RRKKIIAL

-462 LTHFSE
+462 LTHFSG

-546 EGCKNG
+546 ENCKNG

-561 RYFDSYTGVAQFIK
+561 RYFESYTGVAQFIK

-658 DELVFECPEENCEE
+658 DELVFECPEENVEE
-672 AISIICQF
+672 AISIISHF

-691 ELILPLDCEYDVGD
+691 ELILPLDCESDFGD
-705 SYQEA
+705 NYQQA

>member
-1 MSRKESNMKLR
+1 MKLR
-12 NYSIIQSVGQLKCLS
+12 NYSIIRSVGQLKRLAD
-27 EMMSDIEEFAFD
+27 MMGDIEEFAFD

-50 SDEFSLVGISISWG
+50 SDEFSLVGVSISWG

-93 LKSVFEREDIRVIG
+93 LKPVFEREDVRVIG

-119 IGIEIKTPDLWDGMI
+119 IGIDIKSTDLWDGMI

-147 KENTRM
+147 KENTKM
-153 IWGEKPR
+153 IWGEMPR

-213 MDKLEDEGMEK
+213 MDKLEEEGMEK

-238 TMEERG
+238 NMEERG
-244 VVVDK
+244 VIVDRK
-249 ERLTEMKTEIKED
+249 RLTEMKSEIKED

-267 YDMIEMVGLEFNPS
+267 YDMIEMVGVEFNPS

-296 KNPNDN
+296 KNPNDT
-302 LINSSFKFKPET
+302 LIDNSFKFKPET

-339 RRMRGQEFIKNLLSY
+339 RRVKGQEFIKNLLSY

-411 QIRSLFIGSEYVAND
+411 QIRSLFIGSEYVADD
-426 EDGTFVSELEDYTGA
+426 EDGTFVSELEDYSGVPETV
-441 MNTIRRKKIIAL
+441 RRKKIIAL

-546 EGCKNG
+546 ENCKNG

-561 RYFDSYTGVAQFIK
+561 RYFESYTGVAQFIK

-658 DELVFECPEENCEE
+658 DELVFECPEENVEE
-672 AISIICQF
+672 AISIISHF

-691 ELILPLDCEYDVGD
+691 ELILPLDCESDFGD

>member
-1 MSRKESNMKLR
+1 MQLR
-12 NYSIIQSVGQLKCLS
+12 NYSIIKSVGQLKELAD
-27 EMMSDIEEFAFD
+27 MMNDIEEFAFD

-79 DEYPNIPTWYVRRY
+79 EEYPNIPTWYVRKY
-93 LKSVFEREDIRVIG
+93 LGRIFGREDVRIIG
-107 WNLKFDMHVMKR
+107 WNIKFDMHVMKR
-119 IGIEIKTPDLWDGMI
+119 IGVDIVTPDIWDGMI
-134 MSWLCDENSANGL
+134 MSWLIDENSGNGL
-147 KENTRM
+147 KDNTFR

-160 EFTEVTGLVTPER
+160 EFTEVTGIVSPER

-188 LVDIEDGALY
+188 LVDIDDGALY

-213 MDKLEDEGMEK
+213 LDKLEEEGMEK

-233 LRTLY
+233 LYTLFN
-238 TMEERG
+238 MEERG
-244 VVVDK
+244 VVVDR
-249 ERLTEMKTEIKED
+249 ERLEEMKVEIKED
-262 LEQLM
+262 LDKLM
-267 YDMIEMVGLEFNPS
+267 YDMIEIVGFEFNAS
-281 SNQHLAELLFGYDGS
+281 SNQHLAELLFGYDKS
-296 KNPNDN
+296 KNPNWN
-302 LINSSFKFKPET
+302 LIENSFKFKPET
-314 VTGSGMPQ
+314 TTKGGMPQ
-322 TGNGVLQKIL
+322 TGNGVLAKL
-332 KRSYSDK
+332 MKRTYTDK
-339 RRMRGQEFIKNLLSY
+339 RRLRGQKFIKNLLSY
-354 KKLNKLY
+354 KKLSKLY
-361 TAFILGIDEL
+361 SAFILGISDL

-389 GRISMSEP
+389 GRISMSDP
-397 NLQQLPKAKDEDKY
+397 NLQQLPKAKDDDKY
-411 QIRSLFIGSEYVAND
+411 QIRSLFIGSEYYADDDTGDFVD
-426 EDGTFVSELEDYTGA
+426 ELDGKIKTE
-441 MNTIRRKKIIAL
+441 TIRRKKMIAL

-468 DENLLEMFRNKH
+468 DENLLEMFLNKH

-525 ALCDLLGNYDVN
+525 ALCELLGNYDVN

-640 EFDERLKELHCYM
+640 EASEKLKELHCYM

-658 DELVFECPEENCEE
+658 DELVFECPEENVDK
-672 AISIICQF
+672 AIPIISQF

-691 ELILPLDCEYDVGD
+691 ELILPLDCEADSGD

>member
-1 MSRKESNMKLR
+1 MKLR
-12 NYSIIQSVGQLKCLS
+12 NYSIIRSVGQLKSLAD
-27 EMMSDIEEFAFD
+27 MMRDIEEFAFD

-50 SDEFSLVGISISWG
+50 SDEFSLVGVSISWG

-93 LKSVFEREDIRVIG
+93 LKPVFEREDVRVIG

-119 IGIEIKTPDLWDGMI
+119 IGVDIKTTDLWDGMI
-134 MSWLCDENSANGL
+134 MSWLRDENSANGL
-147 KENTRM
+147 KENTKM
-153 IWGEKPR
+153 IWGEMPR

-213 MDKLEDEGMEK
+213 MDKLEEEGMEK

-238 TMEERG
+238 NMEERG
-244 VVVDK
+244 VIVDR
-249 ERLTEMKTEIKED
+249 ERLTEMKSEIKED

-267 YDMIEMVGLEFNPS
+267 YDMIEMVGVEFNPS

-296 KNPNDN
+296 KNPNDT
-302 LINSSFKFKPET
+302 LIDNSFKFKPET

-339 RRMRGQEFIKNLLSY
+339 RRVRGQEFIKNLLSY

-411 QIRSLFIGSEYVAND
+411 QIRSLFIGSEYVADD
-426 EDGTFVSELEDYTGA
+426 EDGTFVSELEDYSGVPETV
-441 MNTIRRKKIIAL
+441 RRKKIIAL

-546 EGCKNG
+546 ENCKNG

-561 RYFDSYTGVAQFIK
+561 RYFESYTGVAQFIK

-658 DELVFECPEENCEE
+658 DELVFECPEENVEE
-672 AISIICQF
+672 AISIISHF

-691 ELILPLDCEYDVGD
+691 ELILPLDCESDFGD